1 MLDIQRLQS
10 LFDTL
15 LGWVDNPDKI
25 PVFDPDWLSANE
37 AVLESFNN
45 KLPDELEQWFLF
57 TMVAANAGLIEIKEI
72 K

>member
-1 MLDIQRLQS
+1 MLDIQRLQG

-15 LGWVDNPDKI
+15 LGWVDNPEKV
-25 PVFDPDWLSANE
+25 PNFDPEWLATNE

-45 KLPDELEQWFLF
+45 KLPSEIEQWFMF